1 MKVRPSALKP
11 YARALHDLAK
21 ERQQTEAVVRDLEAI
36 VGAVEGDAEL
46 RDFFTSPWVPA
57 AAKRTT
63 AMEIA
68 ARLELS
74 PLVRDFVGLV
84 ARGGRAQHL
93 SAIAAAFRDMVDVD
107 LGRVRARVRT
117 RVALTDAERDALRAR
132 LGTAMGGKQVMMEE
146 EVDAYLLGGFVAE
159 IGTYIVDG
167 SLDGQL
173 ARIEER
179 LKRA

>member
-1 MKVRPSALKP
+1 MKAGRAVFKP

-21 ERQQTEAVVRDLEAI
+21 ERQQTEAVARDLQAM
-36 VGAVEGDAEL
+36 VDVVEGDAEL
-46 RDFFTSPWVPA
+46 RDFLASPWVA
-57 AAKRTT
+57 TAAKR
-63 AMEIA
+63 AAALEIA
-68 ARLELS
+68 ARLELT

-93 SAIAAAFRDMVDVD
+93 AAIATTFRDMVDDD

-117 RVALTDAERDALRAR
+117 RLPLTDAERDALRTR
-132 LGTAMGGKQVMMEE
+132 LGTAMGGKQVIMSE
-146 EVDAYLLGGFVAE
+146 EVDDYLLGGFVAE

-173 ARIEER
+173 SRIEER